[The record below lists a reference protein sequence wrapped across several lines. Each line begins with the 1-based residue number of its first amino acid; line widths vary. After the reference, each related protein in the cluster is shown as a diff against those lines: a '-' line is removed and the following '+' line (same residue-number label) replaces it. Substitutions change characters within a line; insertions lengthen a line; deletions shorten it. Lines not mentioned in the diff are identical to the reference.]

1 VPPPPPQGRH
11 QRLPPILRITDPI
24 PTTAYSK
31 APRGLFV
38 LPRVGRIFTASSISP
53 SPSLRQRSSRYAI
66 RAGRNLPDKE
76 FRLMLLLRLGG
87 RWRGHLC
94 RTLHVA
100 MQSGP
105 YLHPMSRV
113 SGVWSLRIPIS
124 SVLDFRRFIVSA
136 ICAISISPSRVKCRP
151 STTRFTQRTN
161 WRKSCRFDVRS
172 G

>member
-1 VPPPPPQGRH
+1 MRSRRPPQSNCPAAAVPAPDNGARLETESEKGGISTVPPPSPQGRH

-31 APRGLFV
+31 APRCLFV

-87 RWRGHLC
+87 RWRGHFC
-94 RTLHVA
+94 RTLHIA

-105 YLHPMSRV
+105 SLYSMSRA

-124 SVLDFRRFIVSA
+124 SVLDLRRFIVSA
-136 ICAISISPSRVKCRP
+136 I
-151 STTRFTQRTN
+151 
-161 WRKSCRFDVRS
+161 
-172 G
+172 